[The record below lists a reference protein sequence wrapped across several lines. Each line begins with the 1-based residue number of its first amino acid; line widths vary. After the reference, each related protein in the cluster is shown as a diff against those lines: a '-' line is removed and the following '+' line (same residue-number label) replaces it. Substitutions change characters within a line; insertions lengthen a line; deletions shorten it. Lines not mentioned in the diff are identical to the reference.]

1 MNLANGKEK
10 MTKTQRKELARAL
23 IDKQAVDVLFS
34 TDDLAVLN
42 KLVGWEVTAAK
53 RIFNALHPKDTR
65 CVAISKDGITFEAWS
80 WVKAIDGYNFSKNV
94 TYALRQAIQ
103 KQMKAYALGSSKYCV
118 KCGAT
123 DFLSVDHKTKAF
135 TKIAAEFR
143 VKSPQLDYYITN
155 DLDGSGWKL
164 KSSAVELLWQQY
176 HEQHADYQILCRSCN
191 SRKGAKHGADS

>member
-1 MNLANGKEK
+1 
-10 MTKTQRKELARAL
+10 MTKTQRKELARVL

-42 KLVGWEVTAAK
+42 KLVGWEVVAAK
-53 RIFNALHPKDTR
+53 RIFNTLHPKDTR
-65 CVAISKDGITFEAWS
+65 CVAISKDGIAFEAWS

-94 TYALRQAIQ
+94 TQALRQAVK
-103 KQMKAYALGSSKYCV
+103 KQINAYASEASKHCA
-118 KCGAT
+118 KCGT
-123 DFLSVDHKTKAF
+123 TELLSVDHKTKSF

-143 VKSPQLDYYITN
+143 VKFPQLDYYITN
-155 DLDGSGWKL
+155 ELDGSGWRL

-191 SRKGAKHGADS
+191 SRKGAKHGSDS